1 METLGKGKAHVL
13 GANHLMAKEITRLL
27 KDKMG
32 IEANIDLGWGGLG
45 IGSKS
50 NTYKEIATGNSL
62 SHEEV
67 LTGIVK
73 MEKYI

>member
-1 METLGKGKAHVL
+1 METSGKGTAHVP
-13 GANHLMAKEITRLL
+13 GVNHLMAKEITRLL

-50 NTYKEIATGNSL
+50 NTYKEIATGKSL

-67 LTGIVK
+67 LNRIGK